1 MKSKNLL
8 KKFPKNILKNNKIF
22 YLFFTTFSTFV
33 FIPNW
38 IKTYI
43 ILTTDNKYVISDYF
57 GTDLMA
63 YVVRAK
69 TVWDCN
75 NLGTLAGNNSGAQ
88 DSFNT
93 LIEPIFFKWGCYL
106 GSNKTIF
113 FIWLALLV
121 FLFTLVAIL
130 SFYLLVFSLTN
141 KRSVSILSVLSF
153 VFINNFS
160 EGFTFEIPKYFDLE
174 RWPVVSLNYILINFT
189 LILILKKEINNAHLI
204 WLVLSVSISFL
215 LYFYSWQILGALLI
229 SAFFFELFNKN
240 LIKVKSITLILL
252 GVTPMLTY
260 TLIKLLNF
268 GTISDTKSET
278 YFKSVNGLEFT
289 RTPFFSKYLI
299 VGFIF
304 AYFAS
309 RNSLLKKLNGFYF
322 TILFAALII
331 STQNIITGYL
341 IQPGHYFWYFIK
353 PYIILIFIVSV
364 IYLISFRIN
373 NRKLKFLVFNLIL
386 ILSLVNVYNLINNT
400 NYAKKFPSL
409 NELNTLPSNIYSFDN
424 KFQYYIA
431 INSDNNINIVSHS
444 SSFKNAYSSFRRM
457 CLVKIIW
464 NGGNL
469 GVVGFKEALNKS
481 DDVCSQGMDGTNL
494 IEYTDMLKELRV
506 NNELIVWNKWI
517 SDNDILTIL
526 TDQKPKSY
534 QLEILAASGFSFK
547 SEGVYLKIK

>member
-1 MKSKNLL
+1 
-8 KKFPKNILKNNKIF
+8 
-22 YLFFTTFSTFV
+22 
-33 FIPNW
+33 
-38 IKTYI
+38 
-43 ILTTDNKYVISDYF
+43 
-57 GTDLMA
+57 
-63 YVVRAK
+63 
-69 TVWDCN
+69 
-75 NLGTLAGNNSGAQ
+75 
-88 DSFNT
+88 
-93 LIEPIFFKWGCYL
+93 
-106 GSNKTIF
+106 
-113 FIWLALLV
+113 
-121 FLFTLVAIL
+121 
-130 SFYLLVFSLTN
+130 
-141 KRSVSILSVLSF
+141 
-153 VFINNFS
+153 
-160 EGFTFEIPKYFDLE
+160 
-174 RWPVVSLNYILINFT
+174 
-189 LILILKKEINNAHLI
+189 
-204 WLVLSVSISFL
+204 
-215 LYFYSWQILGALLI
+215 
-229 SAFFFELFNKN
+229 
-240 LIKVKSITLILL
+240 
-252 GVTPMLTY
+252 MLTY